1 MSIKYGFIAVAAV
14 ALTATAAVLVQ
25 KNVNWQD
32 ILTARSLPETSQS
45 VQESPSEAFS
55 SELASVPDKEFSAGG
70 ESQTSG
76 QSETEEASKTPVQTE
91 EEWQLIL
98 VNSDHA
104 IDQSFK
110 PELSEVQNG
119 YLMDKR
125 VVGNAQRMIQDAREQ
140 GVELLVCSGY
150 RSYESQQQHFDS
162 SVQSLK
168 NSGYTEAAAIAST
181 QQLIARPGTS
191 EHQTGLA
198 LDIVTPSYQGLDDG
212 YAETDAA
219 KWLLKHAAEYG
230 FILRY
235 PKDKEEITKISFEP
249 WHYRYVGKQ
258 AATEIMEEG
267 ICLEEYFEK

>member
-1 MSIKYGFIAVAAV
+1 MSIKHGLIAVAAV
-14 ALTATAAVLVQ
+14 ALTAAAVVLVQ

-32 ILTARSLPETSQS
+32 VLTARSLPESAQGEPSDGLDS
-45 VQESPSEAFS
+45 VLEEGS
-55 SELASVPDKEFSAGG
+55 SAGG
-70 ESQTSG
+70 EPQTSG
-76 QSETEEASKTPVQTE
+76 QSGTEGASKAPVQTE

-98 VNSDHA
+98 VNADHA

-119 YLMDKR
+119 YLMDQR
-125 VVGNAQRMIQDAREQ
+125 VVGSAQRMIQDAGEQ

-181 QQLIARPGTS
+181 QRLIARPGTS

-249 WHYRYVGKQ
+249 WHYRYVGEQ
-258 AATEIMEEG
+258 AAAEIMEEG

>member
-14 ALTATAAVLVQ
+14 ALTAAAAVLVQ

-55 SELASVPDKEFSAGG
+55 SELASVPDKEFPAGG

-98 VNSDHA
+98 VNSDYA